1 MFLQILAFQSGLLNG
16 VDNMALDEGL
26 LEWVRTQSSP
36 SLVLRTYG
44 WQIPTVS
51 LGVNQKVQDIHFLL
65 RFYGKDQP
73 VSAVVSRPTGGR
85 AILHGQD
92 ISYAFITNA
101 PETLRLSLKASYSIY
116 AGLTQRAFEQ
126 LGIQSR
132 FADSAGSRDY
142 LRSAVCFETHTP
154 CDLVSVTGQKICGSA
169 QLRRSGGLL
178 QHGAAF
184 LAGYHIEEP
193 LFFKAL
199 CSVVAEQ
206 FQEPVSVISLLQ
218 AQALV
223 PNWLA
228 LQAAYRKSSVKILES
243 ASTTKG
249 SHLVP
254 ASV

>member
-1 MFLQILAFQSGLLNG
+1 
-16 VDNMALDEGL
+16 
-26 LEWVRTQSSP
+26 VR
-36 SLVLRTYG
+36 
-44 WQIPTVS
+44 
-51 LGVNQKVQDIHFLL
+51 DIHFLL
-65 RFYGKDQP
+65 KFYGKDQP
-73 VSAVVSRPTGGR
+73 VSALVRRPTGGR

-101 PETLRLSLKASYSIY
+101 PDILRLSLKASYAIY

-142 LRSAVCFETHTP
+142 LRSPVCFETHTSS
-154 CDLVSVTGQKICGSA
+154 DLVTVKGQKISGSA

-184 LAGYHIEEP
+184 LDGYQIEEP
-193 LFFKAL
+193 LFFKAI
-199 CSVVAEQ
+199 CSVVAER
-206 FQEPVSVISLLQ
+206 FNSPVTAISLLQ

-223 PNWLA
+223 PDWLA
-228 LQAAYRKSSVKILES
+228 LQAAYCASSVKILES